1 MKNKKPVKVII
12 TTEPGVDDATCLALM
27 MFDKNIDIKL
37 ITTLRGNIPIDKSNR
52 NMLHLL
58 DLFDKDI
65 PVAEGEKKAL
75 YRNSPTA
82 QDIHRHEGLG
92 GYIPPKTT
100 EHKCIKENAIEAM
113 YRVLKEGDGDI
124 IPLVLSPHTNIGK
137 LLQKHPDIIPKI
149 PAIYFEGGSPYGAP
163 GFSDH
168 ISFNISSDPEAFK
181 LVLDSKI
188 PLYMIPSDMGR
199 KMAHLSEE
207 FVIKLK
213 KLGDVGNLIF
223 QMSQGYWEP
232 GYPDRRHATND
243 TCAYYLMKHPKI
255 FTLKQCDVV
264 VDCDLEPGKTYM
276 NFSDQGNVEL
286 AVSVNR
292 KKFLKLFYNQV
303 KNLKKIKL
311 KNFTRV

>member
-37 ITTLRGNIPIDKSNR
+37 ITTLRGNVSLEKSTR

-58 DLFDKDI
+58 DLFDKDL
-65 PVAEGEKKAL
+65 PVAKGEKHAL
-75 YRNSPTA
+75 NRMSPTA
-82 QDIHRHEGLG
+82 EKIHQREGLG
-92 GYIPPKTT
+92 AYIPPKNIQ
-100 EHKCIKENAIEAM
+100 HKCIKEDAIEAM

-149 PAIYFEGGSPYGAP
+149 PCIYFEGGSPYGAP
-163 GFSDH
+163 GFTDH
-168 ISFNISSDPEAFK
+168 ISFNISTDPEAFK
-181 LVLDSKI
+181 IVLDSKI

-199 KMAHLSEE
+199 RMAHLSEE
-207 FVIKLK
+207 FIYKLRT
-213 KLGDVGNLIF
+213 LNDTGNFIY
-223 QMSQGYWEP
+223 QMAPGYWEP
-232 GYPDRRHATND
+232 GFEDKRNATND
-243 TCAYYLMKHPKI
+243 TCAYYLLMHPEL
-255 FTLKQCDVV
+255 FTVRRCDIV

-276 NFSDQGNVEL
+276 NFSEQGNVRL
-286 AVSVNR
+286 AVAINR
-292 KKFLKLFYNQV
+292 KKFLKIFYKQV
-303 KNLKKIKL
+303 KSMKKIKL

>member
-1 MKNKKPVKVII
+1 MKNKKPIKLII
-12 TTEPGVDDATCLALM
+12 TTEPGVDDAACLALLM
-27 MFDKNIDIKL
+27 NDPAFDIKL
-37 ITTLRGNIPIDKSNR
+37 ITTLRGNVPLEKSTR

-58 DLFDKDI
+58 DLFDKDL
-65 PVAEGEKKAL
+65 PVAKGEKHAL
-75 YRNSPTA
+75 ERNSPTA
-82 QDIHRHEGLG
+82 EFIHQKEGLG
-92 GYIPPKTT
+92 GYIPPRTT
-100 EHKCIKENAIEAM
+100 IHKCTGQSAVEQM
-113 YRVLKEGDGDI
+113 YHILKEGDGDI
-124 IPLVLSPHTNIGK
+124 FLLVLSPHTNVGK
-137 LLQKHPDIIPKI
+137 LLKDHPDIIPKI

-199 KMAHLSEE
+199 KMTHLSEE

>member
-92 GYIPPKTT
+92 AYIPPKTT

-149 PAIYFEGGSPYGAP
+149 PCIYFEGGSPYGAP
-163 GFSDH
+163 GFTDH
-168 ISFNISSDPEAFK
+168 ISFNISTDPEAFK
-181 LVLDSKI
+181 IVLDSKI

-199 KMAHLSEE
+199 RMAHLSEE
-207 FVIKLK
+207 FIYKLRT
-213 KLGDVGNLIF
+213 LNDTGNFIY
-223 QMSQGYWEP
+223 QMAPGYWEP
-232 GYPDRRHATND
+232 GFEDKRNATND
-243 TCAYYLMKHPKI
+243 TCAYYLLMHPEL
-255 FTLKQCDVV
+255 FTVRRCDIV

-276 NFSDQGNVEL
+276 NFSEQGNVRL
-286 AVSVNR
+286 AVAINR
-292 KKFLKLFYNQV
+292 KKFLKIFYKQV
-303 KNLKKIKL
+303 KSMKKIKL
-311 KNFTRV
+311 KNFTRA